1 MRLIIFLQLLA
12 FSKIAN
18 AYMPN
23 SQDMFLALSL
33 VIFWLIGLGKIVF
46 SQLSIKN
53 KVKSF
58 LCLFSGITI
67 IFFISFLFSKL
78 GLDELSERGT
88 TFANVI
94 FFLFN
99 FAAFIIAGRVLK
111 NEDSN

>member
-18 AYMPN
+18 AYMPS
-23 SQDMFLALSL
+23 SQDMFLTFSL

-46 SQLSIKN
+46 LQSSIKN

-58 LCLFSGITI
+58 LYLFSGITI
-67 IFFISFLFSKL
+67 IYFISLLFSML
-78 GLDELSERGT
+78 RLDELSERGT

-111 NEDSN
+111 NDDSD